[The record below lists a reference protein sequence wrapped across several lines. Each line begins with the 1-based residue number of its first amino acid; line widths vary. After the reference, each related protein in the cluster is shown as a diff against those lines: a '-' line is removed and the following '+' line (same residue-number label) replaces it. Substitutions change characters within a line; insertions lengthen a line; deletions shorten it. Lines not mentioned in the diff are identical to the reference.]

1 MLFFSNYE
9 RESSHPPFGAINS
22 SDNINP
28 SEENIYAGSGIDSN
42 AKFGL
47 PLSCNSFGKRF
58 VKDGVVNLDTCGL
71 LYYDNDKDKIMVFG
85 HDKNEGE
92 EGEDIISNNSDY
104 YYYNNNIIQ
113 KSYSVNPSALGSN
126 NWEWSSITKKLRNI
140 WIRMK
145 DIDGVPYDFS
155 NYNYEGS
162 LDTIPSG
169 DEEPDD
175 LEFKAQLPQ
184 VSHVKII
191 DDQGSTVVST
201 SGIYDIKNSGIYTVT
216 LNTKINKNQTPIKK
230 LIIRV
235 VRVDDDKFNLVG
247 SYMPVNIDS
256 LSDINSPHN
265 YSLQLSKGKYIVLI
279 KVVDNWGF
287 YKYYDS
293 GMGKINNNNNNCGI
307 CRDDFENLGPNSPS
321 NSLCKDCLLY

>member
-1 MLFFSNYE
+1 MLFFSNYK

-22 SDNINP
+22 SDNI
-28 SEENIYAGSGIDSN
+28 SSSENIYAGSGIDSN

-92 EGEDIISNNSDY
+92 DIISNNSEY
-104 YYYNNNIIQ
+104 YNIIQ
-113 KSYSVNPSALGSN
+113 SSYSASSSALGSD
-126 NWEWSSITKKLRNI
+126 NWEWNSITEKLKNI

-145 DIDGVPYDFS
+145 DIKSGNPYDFS
-155 NYNYEGS
+155 NNEGS
-162 LDTIPSG
+162 LNIILSG
-169 DEEPDD
+169 DEEPGE

-184 VSHVKII
+184 VSHVNII

-216 LNTKINKNQTPIKK
+216 LNTEINKNQTPIKK

-235 VRVDDDKFNLVG
+235 VRVDGDKFNLVG

-265 YSLQLSKGKYIVLI
+265 YSLQLSKGEYIVLI

-293 GMGKINNNNNNCGI
+293 GIGKINNIGCGNCRNN
-307 CRDDFENLGPNSPS
+307 FESLDLGNLNS
-321 NSLCKDCLLY
+321 CKDCLLY

>member
-1 MLFFSNYE
+1 MLFFSNYK

-22 SDNINP
+22 SDNI
-28 SEENIYAGSGIDSN
+28 SLSENIYAGLGIDSN

-58 VKDGVVNLDTCGL
+58 VKNGVVNLDTCGL
-71 LYYDNDKDKIMVFG
+71 LYYDNSNNKIMVFG
-85 HDKNEGE
+85 HDKGE
-92 EGEDIISNNSDY
+92 EEDIISNNSDY
-104 YYYNNNIIQ
+104 DIIQ
-113 KSYSVNPSALGSN
+113 NSYSINPSALGSN
-126 NWEWSSITKKLRNI
+126 NWEWDSITEKLKNI

-145 DIDGVPYDFS
+145 DIDNNGNFYDFS
-155 NYNYEGS
+155 NNRES
-162 LDTIPSG
+162 SNIIPSD
-169 DEEPDD
+169 DEEPDE

-184 VSHVKII
+184 VSHVNII

-216 LNTKINKNQTPIKK
+216 LNTEINKNQTPIKK

-293 GMGKINNNNNNCGI
+293 GIGKINKIECSTCRNN
-307 CRDDFENLGPNSPS
+307 FENLHLD
-321 NSLCKDCLLY
+321 NSLYCKNCLLY